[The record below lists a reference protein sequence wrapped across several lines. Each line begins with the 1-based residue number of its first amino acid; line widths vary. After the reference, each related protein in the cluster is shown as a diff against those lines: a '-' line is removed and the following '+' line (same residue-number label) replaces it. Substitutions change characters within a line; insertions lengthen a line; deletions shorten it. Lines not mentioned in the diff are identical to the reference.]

1 MSTYREHPSLS
12 QSFLKSLEGHP
23 KYANIVKK
31 SKAFDIGN
39 LVDTLLTDNDNFYN
53 IYAVYEGNVP
63 SEKMKLLADRF
74 VEIALYT
81 KSNGEAYYPDNIVLQ
96 ARADVE
102 YDSRLSAATILKK
115 FAEDASDYT
124 DFCIGNYDKQV
135 VSAQDNIL
143 ARQLANSCK
152 QDFPDWFIPTDY
164 VEIMFQQELY
174 FEYDLNNI
182 PIECKALPDVIRI
195 DHINRTIEIA
205 DVKTY
210 ADDFVDNY
218 WKYRYYYQAEYYLY
232 AIVHFLNDINIPKD
246 YTVKDF
252 YFIAIDKSGFKGNLL
267 YKHNSNYRTTLWS
280 GGRMY
285 DNKGKYIKLKG
296 LKQLIKEYYYHSS
309 TGNWDYP
316 YEYLN
321 KGYILL

>member
-23 KYANIVKK
+23 KYASTGKK

-63 SEKMKLLADRF
+63 TEKMKLLADRF
-74 VEIALYT
+74 VEIALFT

-96 ARADVE
+96 ARADVQ

-124 DFCIGNYDKQV
+124 DYCIANYDKQV

-232 AIVHFLNDINIPKD
+232 AVVQFLNDVNIPKD
-246 YTVKDF
+246 YTIKDF
-252 YFIAIDKSGFKGNLL
+252 YFITIDKSGFKGNLL

-280 GGRMY
+280 GGRIY
-285 DNKGKYIKLKG
+285 DNKGRYIKLKG

-316 YEYLN
+316 YEYLT
-321 KGYILL
+321 KSYILL